1 VYVVTTKSINN
12 KNQAM
17 KSSITFW
24 AACIFALL
32 SPMLQAQTMVVRTVA
47 GNGTD
52 GFAGDGGPATAAI
65 FNNPTDVA
73 TDAAGNLYIADQRN
87 HRIRKVD
94 AATGII
100 TTIVGTGAMS
110 SSGDGGPAM
119 AASLWYPSE
128 VAVDGLGNI
137 YISEQIGHRIRKVEA
152 ATGTISTIVGGGTSN
167 FYEGMPGT
175 ALRASFRPAG
185 LTVDHGGSCYF
196 IDDTISRIIRCNAV
210 TGMLTTVAGT
220 AIPGYSGDG
229 GPATSARLNNLNF
242 YPGISIAL
250 GSAND
255 VYISDVANYRI
266 RKVSPSSGIINTYA
280 GNGTP
285 STSGDGG
292 PATMAGLHLPNCIAT
307 DNANNLYFATY
318 NTIRRVDALTN
329 IITTVAG
336 GGMSMADG
344 VVATTARIYSP
355 GGMAANSAGN
365 VYYTDA
371 QGWVR
376 VLSPGCSSVSAGVI
390 SGHATSYCDSA
401 VLSLSLVGA
410 STGADITYQWQQSA
424 DSVVWTATGS
434 GATLSHTLYTT
445 TYLRAIV
452 TCTSGSTADTSIPVT
467 IHITPS
473 PVAGTITGSTTLCPG
488 TSAPWSSTV
497 PAGTWTSSSP
507 TIATIAA
514 DGTVTAIAPGTAIL
528 TYSVAN
534 SCGTNMATAVVAV
547 NTLPLAGT
555 ITGSL
560 VLCQETGTALASTQ
574 PGGSWL
580 SAAPAVASVSAGGVV
595 AGIGAGTATISYT
608 VSNSCGSATAI
619 VVVTVNTAP
628 EPGSITGADT
638 VCAGNTLSLS
648 ASVTGGIW
656 SSSNGAIATVDA
668 AGTVS
673 TLAAGTS
680 QISYAVT
687 NDCGTTYSVKTVY
700 VLPATACLTQ
710 VFTPAAA
717 GQPLVFPN
725 PSDGHFSL
733 LLPGNEGHTAA
744 VTITNALGSVVYR
757 GTLPTGIAS
766 RLHLPLPAGVYILS
780 ARTATLVSA
789 VTITTIP

>member
-1 VYVVTTKSINN
+1 
-12 KNQAM
+12 M
-17 KSSITFW
+17 KSSITLW
-24 AACIFALL
+24 AACFFALL
-32 SPMLQAQTMVVRTVA
+32 SPLLQAQTMVVRTVA
-47 GNGTD
+47 GNGTI

-110 SSGDGGPAM
+110 SFGDGGPAI

-152 ATGTISTIVGGGTSN
+152 ASGTISTIVGGGTSN

-175 ALRASFRPAG
+175 ALHASFRPAG

-196 IDDTISRIIRCNAV
+196 IDDTISRIIRCDAV

-220 AIPGYSGDG
+220 AIPGFSGDG
-229 GPATSARLNNLNF
+229 GPATSAQLNNLNF

-266 RKVSPSSGIINTYA
+266 RKVSPLSGIINTYA
-280 GNGTP
+280 GTGSP

-292 PATMAGLHLPNCIAT
+292 PATMAGLHLPNCSTT

-318 NTIRRVDALTN
+318 NTIRRVDALTQV
-329 IITTVAG
+329 ITTVAG

-355 GGMAANSAGN
+355 AGMAANSAGN

-376 VLSPGCSSVSAGVI
+376 VLSPGCSTVSAGVI
-390 SGHATSYCDSA
+390 TGHTTSYCDSA
-401 VLSLSLVGA
+401 VLTLSLAGA
-410 STGADITYQWQQSA
+410 STGADITCQWQQSA
-424 DSVVWTATGS
+424 DSVVWTAAGS
-434 GATLSHTLYTT
+434 GPTLSHTLYTT
-445 TYLRAIV
+445 TYLRAII
-452 TCTSGSTADTSIPVT
+452 TCTSGSLADTSIPVT

-473 PVAGTITGSTTLCPG
+473 PVAGSISGSSMLCPG
-488 TSAPWSSTV
+488 TSTPWSGTV
-497 PAGTWTSSSP
+497 ATGIWASSAP
-507 TIATIAA
+507 GIAAVAA
-514 DGTVTAIAPGTAIL
+514 DGTVTAIAVGTATI
-528 TYSVAN
+528 TYSVSN
-534 SCGTNMATAVVAV
+534 SCGTAMATAIVTV
-547 NTLPLAGT
+547 NALPDAGT

-560 VLCQETGTALASTQ
+560 VLCQELGTALTSTQ

-580 SAAPAVASVSAGGVV
+580 SAAPSVASVSAGGVV
-595 AGIGAGTATISYT
+595 TGIGAGTATISYT
-608 VSNSCGSATAI
+608 VATSCGTATATA
-619 VVVTVNTAP
+619 VVTVNTAP

-638 VCAGNTLSLS
+638 VCAGNTLGLS
-648 ASVTGGIW
+648 NPVTGGIW
-656 SSSNGAIATVDA
+656 SSSNGTIASINA
-668 AGTVS
+668 AGIVS
-673 TLAAGTS
+673 GLAAGST
-680 QISYAVT
+680 QITYAVT

-700 VLPATACLTQ
+700 VLPASACLTP

-717 GQPLVFPN
+717 GQPLVYPN
-725 PSDGHFSL
+725 PSDGNFSL
-733 LLPGNEGHTAA
+733 LLPGNGIDLAIIS
-744 VTITNALGSVVYR
+744 ITNTLGSVVYR
-757 GTLPTGIAS
+757 GTFPTGVVS
-766 RLHLPLPAGVYILS
+766 RLQLPLPAGVYILCAS
-780 ARTATLVSA
+780 TPTTVFAM
-789 VTITTIP
+789 TITTIP